1 MGVFMSALIF
11 MKRKLAEAKPR
22 PSPKARSRKREQNKD
37 RTKQAILKAA
47 LDLFSRKGFHV
58 TTTKAISKKAGIA
71 EGTLFNYF
79 PTKEDLA
86 LYFLE
91 QEVLGLI
98 QWFEEEKRLQR
109 ASLAEKLFAIIHHL
123 LERIEP
129 YEDFI
134 GAVYLRALQPSS
146 KLCPL
151 SLERQ
156 EINLRYLKFI
166 RGVFEAA
173 EAKGEVPHVGDV
185 GCYGFALFQLAM
197 MTHWLHDRSAGKQET
212 LALLDRCLKIGT
224 GILVKGGWEW

>member
-1 MGVFMSALIF
+1 
-11 MKRKLAEAKPR
+11 MKTPAA
-22 PSPKARSRKREQNKD
+22 KARSARRERKPGPGKRDENKEK
-37 RTKQAILKAA
+37 TKRAILKAA
-47 LDLFSRKGFHV
+47 LGLFSKRGFQV
-58 TTTKAISKKAGIA
+58 TTTKEISRKAGIA

-79 PTKEDLA
+79 RTKEDLA

-98 QWFEEEKRLQR
+98 QWFEGQERLR
-109 ASLAEKLFAIIHHL
+109 NASLAERLFSIIYQH
-123 LERIEP
+123 LERIGP

-156 EINLRYLKFI
+156 ETNLRYLKFI
-166 RGVFEAA
+166 RGILDEA
-173 EAKGEVPHVGDV
+173 EAKGEVPSLGDF
-185 GCYGFALFQLAM
+185 GSYGFALFHLAM

-224 GILVKGGWEW
+224 GILAKGGWEW

>member
-1 MGVFMSALIF
+1 
-11 MKRKLAEAKPR
+11 MKRTATQAGSQRSSKPR
-22 PSPKARSRKREQNKD
+22 ARKRDENKEK
-37 RTKQAILKAA
+37 TKQAILTAA
-47 LDLFSRKGFHV
+47 LDLFSRKGFQV
-58 TTTKAISKKAGIA
+58 TTTKEISKKAGIA

-79 PTKEDLA
+79 RTKEDLA

-98 QWFEEEKRLQR
+98 QWFHAEECLRR
-109 ASLAEKLFAIIHHL
+109 ASLAEKLFAIIHHH
-123 LERIEP
+123 LERIAP

-156 EINLRYLKFI
+156 ELNLRYLKFI
-166 RGVFEAA
+166 RGVFEEA
-173 EAKGEVPHVGDV
+173 ESKGEIPHLGDF
-185 GCYGFALFQLAM
+185 GCYGFALFHLAM

-224 GILVKGGWEW
+224 GILAKGGWDW